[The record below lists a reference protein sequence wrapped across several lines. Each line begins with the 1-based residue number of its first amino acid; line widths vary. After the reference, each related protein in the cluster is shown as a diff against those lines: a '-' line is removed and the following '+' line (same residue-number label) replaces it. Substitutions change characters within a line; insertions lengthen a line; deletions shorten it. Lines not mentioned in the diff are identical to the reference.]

1 MPYQTTGDP
10 ITFGSEDPK
19 AGALSMST
27 SLSSYSE
34 TSTDPIRMFAHRD
47 AFRTVSEAI
56 ASAMAA
62 LPFDLYE
69 KTATGGR
76 VKIAAADDL
85 VAGVLAQPTPTVT
98 PYRFIES
105 LQLDFIL
112 HDRWAFLPMKQA
124 DGSLKAIRL
133 PGKWISF
140 AVDGL
145 REITDLVL
153 TAPNGKK
160 LVIPIVDVVFD
171 VGYDPDASGNS
182 TSGYSISHTLEASA
196 AELERGAY
204 YRAKLL
210 AGGPKVP
217 MYIKRPLNAPAW
229 NKSYGRDRF
238 VEDFKAYS
246 AESAGQV
253 PILEDGMELAAAPQL
268 VADTVQYKDMRL
280 AAQVEFAIA
289 MHFPPELIGYRQGTN
304 SNLEAL
310 REQLYVDV
318 LGGRTMAFRQ
328 ALNSGYRRTGLLL
341 PQRYIEENLGV
352 RLAASPN
359 KQASLLQTQ
368 VGAPI
373 RTVNEARL
381 MLNLPTVPY
390 GDDLIVPLNVT
401 KGGLASPTDTGPKA
415 IDGRPGIKALG
426 TGTMPQY
433 KAVQETMEQR
443 FTADLGKAFEG
454 QKKRVSAALGNG
466 ESAGSLDAAFPRESE
481 DADLASVIFPH
492 ALALAAAGAA
502 PVLDKFNPD
511 RENFD
516 EEVMQPWLLKASQA
530 NAAQI
535 NNGIFAALAVAV
547 VGPAW
552 KDALGD
558 IYTQYATK
566 EAPVWST
573 TIGTSS
579 SSFGAADAAKAS
591 SLTLK
596 TWRHVGSGKSSRSA
610 HQAMDGETALFEDM
624 FSNGLRWPGDPAGS
638 ADDNANCHCRV
649 DYSREPA

>member
-10 ITFGSEDPK
+10 ITFGSDDPK

-34 TSTDPIRMFAHRD
+34 TSTDPVRMFAHRD
-47 AFRTVSEAI
+47 AFRTVAEAI
-56 ASAMAA
+56 ASAMAS

-69 KTATGGR
+69 KDPKAGR

-85 VAGVLAQPTPTVT
+85 VASVLAQPSSTVT
-98 PYRFIES
+98 PYRFVES
-105 LQLDFIL
+105 LQLDFTL
-112 HDRWAFLPMKQA
+112 HDRWAFLPMKQD
-124 DGSLKAIRL
+124 DGTLKAIRL
-133 PGKWISF
+133 PAKWVSF

-153 TAPNGKK
+153 TTPNGKK
-160 LVIPIVDVVFD
+160 LVIPITEVVFD
-171 VGYDPDASGNS
+171 VGYDPDASGNT
-182 TSGYSISHTLEASA
+182 TSGYSISHTLEASS

-217 MYIKRPLNAPAW
+217 MYIKRPKDAPAW
-229 NKSYGRDRF
+229 DKNLGRSRF
-238 VEDFKAYS
+238 IEDFKAYS
-246 AESAGQV
+246 AEAAGGV

-268 VADTVQYKDMRL
+268 IADQVQYKDMRL

-318 LGGRTMAFRQ
+318 LGGRIMAFRQ
-328 ALNSGYRRTGLLL
+328 SLNAGYRRAGLLK
-341 PQRYIEENLGV
+341 PNRYIEENIGV
-352 RLAASPN
+352 RLASSPN
-359 KQASLLQTQ
+359 KQATLLQTQ

-390 GDDLIVPLNVT
+390 GDELIVPLNVT
-401 KGGLASPTDTGPKA
+401 KGGLASPTDTGSKA
-415 IDGRPGIKALG
+415 IEGRPGMKALG

-433 KAVQETMEQR
+433 KAVEQTMEER
-443 FTADLGKAFEG
+443 FSADLSKAFDG
-454 QKKRVSAALGNG
+454 QKKRVAAALGKG
-466 ESAGSLDAAFPRESE
+466 DVAGDLDQAFPRESE

-492 ALALAAAGAA
+492 ALALAIAGAD
-502 PVLDKFNPD
+502 PVLEKWNPD

-516 EEVMQPWLLKASQA
+516 EEVMEPWILKASQA
-530 NAAQI
+530 NAANI

-547 VGPAW
+547 IAPSW

-558 IYTQYATK
+558 VYTQYAQT

-591 SLTLK
+591 SLTVK
-596 TWRHVGSGKSSRSA
+596 TWRHVGSGKDSRSA
-610 HQAMDGETALFEDM
+610 HQAMDGETALFEDT
-624 FSNGLRWPGDPAGS
+624 FSNGLRWPGDPVGG
-638 ADDNANCHCRV
+638 ADENANCHCRV
-649 DYSREPA
+649 DYTRSSE